1 MEHRMPEP
9 SYPWPDLVH
18 RAFRDQGVS
27 LVGYVPDAGL
37 KKLLE
42 SCQSDETMTTVPLT
56 TEEEGVG
63 LSMGAWLGGARSAL
77 LLQSSGVGNLINALG
92 AVAECRMPLFMLVT
106 MRGEEGEFNPW
117 QVPMGKAAPTV
128 LEAMGVR
135 VERADEEAEVGPLVR
150 SALQAA
156 FEGPSATAVLIS
168 QRVVGIKSFQE
179 QADR

>member
-1 MEHRMPEP
+1 MEHRIPER
-9 SYPWPDLVH
+9 SNPWPELVH

-42 SCQSDETMTTVPLT
+42 VCQADETMRTVPLT

-63 LSMGAWLGGARSAL
+63 LSMGACLGGAKSVL
-77 LLQSSGVGNLINALG
+77 LLQSSGVGNLVNALG
-92 AVAECRMPLFMLVT
+92 AVAECRMPLFMLIT

-117 QVPMGKAAPTV
+117 QVPMGRAAQRV

-135 VERADEEAEVGPLVR
+135 VERAVEEAEVGPLVR
-150 SALQAA
+150 STLQAT
-156 FEGPSATAVLIS
+156 FNGPSATAVLIS
-168 QRVVGIKSFQE
+168 QRVIGIKSFQE
-179 QADR
+179 QAER